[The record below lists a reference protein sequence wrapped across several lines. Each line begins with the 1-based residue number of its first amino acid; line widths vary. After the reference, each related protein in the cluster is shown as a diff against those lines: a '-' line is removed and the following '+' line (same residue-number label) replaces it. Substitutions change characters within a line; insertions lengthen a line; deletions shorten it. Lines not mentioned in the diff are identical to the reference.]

1 MADEKELYDALAM
14 LDRLEELREDLEE
27 LALNGRALDDPD
39 VDEDLRA
46 EAETLGVRAVADVE
60 ARMAELNAQVD
71 LLEGPDETE
80 GQE

>member
-39 VDEDLRA
+39 VDEDLRV
-46 EAETLGVRAVADVE
+46 EAATLGVRTVADVE

-80 GQE
+80 GRE

>member
-1 MADEKELYDALAM
+1 M

-46 EAETLGVRAVADVE
+46 EAETLGVRTVADVE
-60 ARMAELNAQVD
+60 ARMAELHAQVD

-80 GQE
+80 GRE

>member
-27 LALNGRALDDPD
+27 LALNGRTLDDPD

-46 EAETLGVRAVADVE
+46 EAETLSVRTVADVE

-80 GQE
+80 GRE

>member
-1 MADEKELYDALAM
+1 M

-27 LALNGRALDDPD
+27 LALNGRTLDDPD

-46 EAETLGVRAVADVE
+46 EAETLSVRTVADVE

-71 LLEGPDETE
+71 LLEGPDEADE
-80 GQE
+80 GE